1 MKIKRSME
9 MKSLESGFEQSR
21 YLLEWSLS
29 LRLQGLQREYHTC
42 KEWHRERVFWGFSGG
57 E

>member
-1 MKIKRSME
+1 LKIKRSME